1 MSTSIGSTSTGG
13 KQPSSTTR
21 TLVRGLNLLEL
32 IARSNDGAALSEL
45 AAAAAL
51 DKATT
56 LRLLGTLREL
66 GWARQDPSDRRYR
79 LTGKMAHL
87 SQIHGHALSIQA
99 LARPHLTTLR
109 DEVNETVH
117 LGVIRDDAVVYIEK
131 LEASNSIRLV
141 STVGQEM
148 PVLTTALG
156 RAILSALPEG
166 ERAARIRALPRP
178 KRTPQTMD
186 KKQLLHELVASAE
199 RGYAI
204 DHEENELGVTC
215 VGAPLLDS
223 TRSPAAAISIS
234 GPTFR
239 LAARLELLGR
249 ACSEAAAAISRDFGA
264 VVDGASEERAAV
276 PLRDGGR

>member
-1 MSTSIGSTSTGG
+1 MSPPVKPADESR

-32 IARSNDGAALSEL
+32 IARSNEGLALSEL
-45 AAAAAL
+45 AAGASL

-56 LRLLGTLREL
+56 LRLLGTLREA
-66 GWARQDPSDRRYR
+66 GWVRQDPSDRRYR
-79 LTGKMAHL
+79 VTGKMAHL
-87 SQIHGHALSIQA
+87 SQIHRDGLSIQV
-99 LARPHLTTLR
+99 LARPHLTRLR

-117 LGVIRDDAVVYIEK
+117 LGVIRGDGVVYIEK
-131 LEASNSIRLV
+131 LESSNSIRLV

-148 PVLTTALG
+148 PILTTALG
-156 RAILSALPEG
+156 RAILSALPEP
-166 ERAARIRALPRP
+166 ERAVRIGALPLS

-186 KKQLLHELVASAE
+186 KKQLLPELVASAE

-215 VGAPLLDS
+215 VGAPLFDS
-223 TRSPAAAISIS
+223 TGAPAAAISIS

-239 LAARLELLGR
+239 LAARLDLIGR
-249 ACSEAAAAISRDFGA
+249 ACSETAAAISRDFGA
-264 VVDGASEERAAV
+264 VVVGSASTAGE
-276 PLRDGGR
+276 GGK

>member
-1 MSTSIGSTSTGG
+1 MSPPVKPAGKPG

-32 IARSNDGAALSEL
+32 IARSNEGLALSEL
-45 AAAAAL
+45 AAGASL

-56 LRLLGTLREL
+56 LRLIGTLREA
-66 GWARQDPSDRRYR
+66 GWVRQDPSDRRYR
-79 LTGKMAHL
+79 VTGKMAHL
-87 SQIHGHALSIQA
+87 SQIRGDGLSIQV
-99 LARPHLTTLR
+99 LARPHLTRLR

-131 LEASNSIRLV
+131 LESSNSIRLV

-148 PVLTTALG
+148 PILTTALG
-156 RAILSALPEG
+156 RAILSALPEP
-166 ERAARIRALPRP
+166 ERAVRIGALPLA

-186 KKQLLHELVASAE
+186 KKQLLPELVASAE

-215 VGAPLLDS
+215 VGAPLFDS
-223 TRSPAAAISIS
+223 TGAPAAAISIS

-239 LAARLELLGR
+239 VAARLDLIGR
-249 ACSEAAAAISRDFGA
+249 ACSDTAAAISRDFGA
-264 VVDGASEERAAV
+264 VVVSSASTEGER
-276 PLRDGGR
+276 GK

>member
-1 MSTSIGSTSTGG
+1 MSPPLKPAGEPG

-32 IARSNDGAALSEL
+32 IARSNEGLALSEL
-45 AAAAAL
+45 AAGASL

-56 LRLLGTLREL
+56 LRLLGTLREA
-66 GWARQDPSDRRYR
+66 GWVRQDPSDRRYR
-79 LTGKMAHL
+79 VTGKMAHL
-87 SQIHGHALSIQA
+87 SQIRGDGLSIQV
-99 LARPHLTTLR
+99 LARPHLRRLR

-131 LEASNSIRLV
+131 LESSNSIRLV

-148 PVLTTALG
+148 PILTTALG
-156 RAILSALPEG
+156 RAILSALPEP
-166 ERAARIRALPRP
+166 ERAGRIGALPLS

-186 KKQLLHELVASAE
+186 KKQLLPELVASAE

-215 VGAPLLDS
+215 VGAPLFDS
-223 TRSPAAAISIS
+223 TGAPAAAISIS

-239 LAARLELLGR
+239 VAARLDLIGR
-249 ACSEAAAAISRDFGA
+249 ACSETAAAISRDFGA
-264 VVDGASEERAAV
+264 VVAGSASTAGE
-276 PLRDGGR
+276 GGK

>member
-1 MSTSIGSTSTGG
+1 MTTSIGSTSTGG

-32 IARSNDGAALSEL
+32 IARSND
-45 AAAAAL
+45 AAAL

-117 LGVIRDDAVVYIEK
+117 LGV
-131 LEASNSIRLV
+131 
-141 STVGQEM
+141 
-148 PVLTTALG
+148 
-156 RAILSALPEG
+156 
-166 ERAARIRALPRP
+166 
-178 KRTPQTMD
+178 
-186 KKQLLHELVASAE
+186 
-199 RGYAI
+199 
-204 DHEENELGVTC
+204 
-215 VGAPLLDS
+215 
-223 TRSPAAAISIS
+223 
-234 GPTFR
+234 
-239 LAARLELLGR
+239 
-249 ACSEAAAAISRDFGA
+249 
-264 VVDGASEERAAV
+264 
-276 PLRDGGR
+276 

>member
-1 MSTSIGSTSTGG
+1 VSQRG

-32 IARSNDGAALSEL
+32 IARSNDGVTLSEL
-45 AAAAAL
+45 AAAASL

-56 LRLLGTLREL
+56 LRLLVTLREV
-66 GWARQDPSDRRYR
+66 GWVRQDVSDRRYR
-79 LTGKMAHL
+79 LTGRMAHL
-87 SQIHGHALSIQA
+87 SQIHGHNLSIQA
-99 LARPHLTTLR
+99 LARPHLRRLR

-131 LEASNSIRLV
+131 LESSNSIRLV

-156 RAILSALPEG
+156 RAILSAYG
-166 ERAARIRALPRP
+166 ERDRAARIRALPLP

-186 KKQLLHELVASAE
+186 KKQLLHELVASAV
-199 RGYAI
+199 RGYTI

-215 VGAPLLDS
+215 VGAPIFDATGLPS
-223 TRSPAAAISIS
+223 AAISIS

-239 LAARLELLGR
+239 VASRLDLFGR
-249 ACSEAAAAISRDFGA
+249 ACSKCAVTISGEFGA
-264 VVDGASEERAAV
+264 VGEASWPDGAASA
-276 PLRDGGR
+276 PRDGEG

>member
-1 MSTSIGSTSTGG
+1 MSPPVKPAGKPG

-32 IARSNDGAALSEL
+32 IARSNEGLALSEL
-45 AAAAAL
+45 AAGASL

-56 LRLLGTLREL
+56 LRLIGTLREA
-66 GWARQDPSDRRYR
+66 GWVRQDPSDRRYR
-79 LTGKMAHL
+79 VTGKMAHL
-87 SQIHGHALSIQA
+87 SQIRGDGLSIQV
-99 LARPHLTTLR
+99 LARPHLTRLR

-131 LEASNSIRLV
+131 LESSNSIRLV

-148 PVLTTALG
+148 PILTTALG
-156 RAILSALPEG
+156 RAILSALPEP
-166 ERAARIRALPRP
+166 ERAVRIGALPLT

-186 KKQLLHELVASAE
+186 KKQLLPELVASAE

-215 VGAPLLDS
+215 VGAPLFDS
-223 TRSPAAAISIS
+223 TGAPAAAISIS

-239 LAARLELLGR
+239 VAARLDLIGR
-249 ACSEAAAAISRDFGA
+249 ACSDTAAAISRDFGA
-264 VVDGASEERAAV
+264 VVVGSASTEGER
-276 PLRDGGR
+276 GK